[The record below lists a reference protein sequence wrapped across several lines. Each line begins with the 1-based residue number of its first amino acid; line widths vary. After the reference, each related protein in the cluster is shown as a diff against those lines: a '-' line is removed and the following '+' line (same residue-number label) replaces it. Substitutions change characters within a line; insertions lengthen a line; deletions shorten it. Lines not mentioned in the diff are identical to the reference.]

1 MHVVRKRNGTPR
13 SALFVEAVPSPLLKR
28 SSSLYAAAAA
38 LTLCVLAVLVAALPR
53 SFRAQAGLQ
62 NASLPFSA
70 ESTESSALAAL
81 PPSVARGHSTLS
93 RLVGTSARAP
103 DDPSSA
109 GNAMTRTQV
118 LERLGRLY
126 RYQARLMEA
135 RAAGNEK
142 RVGNVLDRA
151 MRALSALARQPGM
164 WKNARFQQVYTP
176 LASAYRAHYGTPDT
190 LSATRGDIF
199 ATRDSLFSA
208 VEAARVERAFGLSDA
223 PLLSQASADALAPE
237 DTAVPL
243 PVNDLTRGA
252 MRFLQ
257 RQPGEHLYRW
267 MRRKAT
273 YFPMIEHVFAEAG
286 VPDELKYLSMVE
298 SGLNPQAESRAD
310 AAGIWQFT
318 PATAR
323 AYGLKVTPWV
333 DERMDPVK
341 ATRAAAR
348 HLKDL
353 YRMFD
358 GDWHLALSGYNCSPA
373 RIRRAI
379 RKVRSQGRAPTFRN
393 ISPYIPRETRNYV
406 PTYVATAL
414 MLSNP
419 GSFDLEHVQPGPR
432 YRFDQVPVG
441 GMLPLETAARLAGT
455 TVKQIRALNPSLRSD
470 VLPPSAEPFGLRLPY
485 GTYETFSEGYRAL
498 PDSAKGLTL
507 THRVKDG
514 ETPGGIAERYGISLD
529 ALREA
534 NQLSGD
540 LAITAGD
547 RLVVPST
554 GSDVASPGALAD
566 AQQGPR
572 RVQYGSRTL
581 RPLAASSGTLP
592 GTPTAGR
599 GGAIT
604 EDVTTYRVK
613 RGDTLYGI
621 ARRYDVSVE
630 DLQQW
635 NHLSGNGLQ
644 PGQTLTV
651 RG

>member
-1 MHVVRKRNGTPR
+1 
-13 SALFVEAVPSPLLKR
+13 LKR
-28 SSSLYAAAAA
+28 FNALHAAAAA
-38 LTLCVLAVLVAALPR
+38 VALCILAVAVAALPP

-62 NASLPFSA
+62 SA
-70 ESTESSALAAL
+70 LLSSATAPSSTAAAEEDSGDALSAL
-81 PPSVARGHSTLS
+81 PTDVARGRSALS
-93 RLVGTSARAP
+93 RLGDAGTGTGASGSA
-103 DDPSSA
+103 SGGEELSE
-109 GNAMTRTQV
+109 TQV
-118 LERLGRLY
+118 MRRIGRLY
-126 RYQARLMEA
+126 RYQAQLMDA
-135 RAAGNEK
+135 RAAGDEA
-142 RVGNVLDRA
+142 RAGDVLDRA
-151 MRALSALARQPGM
+151 MRALSDLANEPGL
-164 WKNARFQQVYTP
+164 WKNEQFQQVYTP
-176 LASAYRAHYGTPDT
+176 LAEAYRAHYGAPDT
-190 LSATRGDIF
+190 LAATRGDIF
-199 ATRDSLFSA
+199 AARDSLFAA
-208 VEAARVERAFGLSDA
+208 VEAARAQSAFGLSDA
-223 PLLSQASADALAPE
+223 PLLSQADADALAPKGT
-237 DTAVPL
+237 DVPL

-257 RQPGEHLYRW
+257 REPGDHVYRW

-273 YFPMIEHVFAEAG
+273 YFPMIEHIFAEAG

-310 AAGIWQFT
+310 AAGIWQFI

-323 AYGLKVTPWV
+323 AYGLEVTPWV
-333 DERMDPVK
+333 DERMNPVK

-353 YRMFD
+353 YRLFD
-358 GDWHLALSGYNCSPA
+358 GDWHLALSGYNCSPG
-373 RIRRAI
+373 RIREAMRT
-379 RKVRSQGRAPTFRN
+379 VRSQGREPTFWN
-393 ISPYIPRETRNYV
+393 IYPHIPRETRNSV
-406 PTYVATAL
+406 PTYVAAAL

-419 GSFDLEHVQPGPR
+419 SQFGLKHVQPGPR
-432 YRFDQVPVG
+432 YRFDQAPVD
-441 GMLPLETAARLAGT
+441 GMLPLKTAARLAGT
-455 TVKQIRALNPSLRSD
+455 TVEQIRALNPSLRRD

-529 ALREA
+529 ALRKA

-540 LAITAGD
+540 LTIAAGD

-592 GTPTAGR
+592 GTPIAGR

-621 ARRYDVSVE
+621 ARRYDVSVA

-635 NHLSGNGLQ
+635 NDLAGSGLS
-644 PGQTLTV
+644 PGQKLTV
-651 RG
+651 RS